1 MRHEHQFQQVDRC
14 AQPDTLLYKFVFRCG
29 NCPALFLIELPE
41 LEEWPRENDRPM
53 PLAVP
58 HTVIEKA
65 IAGR

>member
-1 MRHEHQFQQVDRC
+1 
-14 AQPDTLLYKFVFRCG
+14 LLYKFVFRCG